1 MAEFDESWSENPWNH
16 PADPYPLTRRLPKAR
31 STALLEGNKTEVGH
45 SAIDELSGPPGF
57 RDSQLAD
64 ALADALEVDDA
75 LAELAKDPSQMKE
88 CSEETDVGQNADS
101 AIDELFR
108 PPGFRDSQIP
118 GSRDSEIPGFRMSSR
133 VDDAA
138 GEHGRLPT
146 LTAVDDAAE
155 SNTANELLHATRCV
169 KPRTVQAVPHPPP
182 CPPPAHLLIAQAHG
196 GTNDASLGRKSKAP
210 PSNRY

>member
-1 MAEFDESWSENPWNH
+1 MAEFDDSWSENPWNH
-16 PADPYPLTRRLPKAR
+16 PADPYPLTRRLPKAP

-57 RDSQLAD
+57 RDSLLAE
-64 ALADALEVDDA
+64 ALADALELDAA
-75 LAELAKDPSQMKE
+75 LAELGHPD
-88 CSEETDVGQNADS
+88 
-101 AIDELFR
+101 
-108 PPGFRDSQIP
+108 FRDSQIP

-182 CPPPAHLLIAQAHG
+182 CPPPAHLRIAQAHG